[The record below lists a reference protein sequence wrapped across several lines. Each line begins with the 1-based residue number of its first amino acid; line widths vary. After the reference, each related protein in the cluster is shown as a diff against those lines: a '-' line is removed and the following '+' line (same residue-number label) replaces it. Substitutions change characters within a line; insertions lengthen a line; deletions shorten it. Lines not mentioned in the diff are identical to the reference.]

1 MKNQNRS
8 PIKHGNRLLGNILI
22 IAQFVISGIL
32 IFMIGRLGVLPV
44 NMLLY
49 TVAIILALLLLTS
62 SCVLL
67 GMRRRPLRIAMYVLI
82 PMIVVM
88 FSVLSGYMYKS
99 EAFIRDVAGESEERY
114 GISVIVMDDSPAE
127 SLADLRGASF
137 AYVSGTG
144 SAMMEEG
151 VREIKTEIG
160 ALRTAHPDNL
170 SELAD
175 MLYSGDCDA
184 VIIEESGRSQIA
196 ENHED
201 FDARTRTIW
210 NHEITRTVSAS
221 SEGLDVT
228 RDSFNIYLCG
238 SDSRNNVE
246 EVALNDLNMI
256 VTVNPN
262 TNQILLTSIP
272 RDYFIELA
280 SYGEK
285 DKLTHAGIFGAEE
298 AMKSVEKFTGIRMD
312 FCVKV
317 SFAALVYVVDA
328 IGGID
333 VESDTEFT
341 AWTNPDIH
349 IKKGMNHMYGVM
361 ALAYARERFAY
372 ENGDIHRAQNQAQV
386 MREIATK
393 ASSPSILIHYDKLLD
408 ALARGMKTSMS
419 DVQIRSLIRMQL
431 DRGSVWTIRDYQMN
445 GTSGLSKNCF
455 TMPGKELYV
464 MEPDMDTVNEALD
477 RISTVME
484 GETVIKEDTE
494 GAKE

>member
-1 MKNQNRS
+1 MNRQNRTS
-8 PIKHGNRLLGNILI
+8 IKHGNRLLGNILI

-32 IFMIGRLGVLPV
+32 IFMTARLGVLPAK
-44 NMLLY
+44 MLLY
-49 TVAIILALLLLTS
+49 TICIILALLLLTS
-62 SCVLL
+62 SSVLL
-67 GMRRRPLRIAMYVLI
+67 GMRRRALRIAMYVLI
-82 PMIVVM
+82 PVIIVL
-88 FSVLSGYMYKS
+88 FTVLSGYMYKS

-114 GISVIVMDDSPAE
+114 GISVVVPADSAVE
-127 SLADLRGASF
+127 KLSDLRGAAF
-137 AYVSGTG
+137 AYVDNTG

-160 ALRTAHPDNL
+160 ALRAAHPDNL

-175 MLYSGDCDA
+175 MLYSGVCDA
-184 VIIEESGRSQIA
+184 VIIEESGRGQIA
-196 ENHED
+196 ESHED
-201 FDARTRTIW
+201 FETHTRTIW
-210 NHEITRTVSAS
+210 NHEITRTISAS

-238 SDSRNNVE
+238 SDSRSSVE

-256 VTVNPN
+256 VTINPN
-262 TNQILLTSIP
+262 TSQILLTSIP
-272 RDYFIELA
+272 RDYYIELA

-285 DKLTHAGIFGAEE
+285 DKLTHAGVFGTEE
-298 AMKSVEKFTGIRMD
+298 AMKSVEKFTGLKMD
-312 FCVKV
+312 FYVKV

-341 AWTNPDIH
+341 AWTNPDVH
-349 IKKGMNHMYGVM
+349 IEKGMNHMYGVM

-372 ENGDIHRAQNQAQV
+372 EDGDIHRAQNQAQV

-393 ASSPSILIHYDKLLD
+393 ASSPTVLVHYDKLLD

-419 DVQIRSLIRMQL
+419 DMQIKSLIRMQL
-431 DRGSVWTIRDYQMN
+431 DRGASWTIQDYQMN
-445 GTSGLSKNCF
+445 GTSELSKKCY

-464 MEPDMDTVNEALD
+464 MEPDMKTVNEALD
-477 RISTVME
+477 RIRIVME
-484 GETVIKEDTE
+484 GETDILEDKE
-494 GAKE
+494 